1 MTNNYMA
8 PEVLEI
14 GAAEELILGPK
25 LDMDLDDEGRIG
37 MPDCS
42 LED

>member
-14 GAAEELILGPK
+14 GAAEEVILGEK
-25 LDMDLDDEGRIG
+25 LMFDLDYDGQTV
-37 MPDCS
+37 MPDSS
-42 LED
+42 LDD